1 MSHGAGSMGAGLVPA
16 GFDPPGDVGSPRDVK
31 PPHAL
36 YLDAATMDFLP
47 DDEGHYQEVHPVDHQ
62 VEMRLLPVVGS
73 VSSSLTV
80 GSTLRDIKI
89 DTRERMIAEA
99 TRIVN
104 DRLSDLIANR
114 DIRILSIVA
123 YAANAWRVHVEVSYQ
138 NLRAVDVDRARTV
151 VQ

>member
-1 MSHGAGSMGAGLVPA
+1 
-16 GFDPPGDVGSPRDVK
+16 
-31 PPHAL
+31 
-36 YLDAATMDFLP
+36 
-47 DDEGHYQEVHPVDHQ
+47 
-62 VEMRLLPVVGS
+62 
-73 VSSSLTV
+73 
-80 GSTLRDIKI
+80 
-89 DTRERMIAEA
+89 MIAEA

>member
-1 MSHGAGSMGAGLVPA
+1 
-16 GFDPPGDVGSPRDVK
+16 
-31 PPHAL
+31 
-36 YLDAATMDFLP
+36 
-47 DDEGHYQEVHPVDHQ
+47 
-62 VEMRLLPVVGS
+62 
-73 VSSSLTV
+73 
-80 GSTLRDIKI
+80 
-89 DTRERMIAEA
+89 
-99 TRIVN
+99 VN